1 MHRSLGCSTSEEL
14 SWKLEALQAFI
25 SDLHWPDEVFAKHL
39 EQRLKM
45 MACDMLESSLNR
57 TLQSFQNWEKR
68 GSRFGTNVTDYIVPS
83 EMCVM
88 VNVVLETRNQ
98 SLKLCTFDGV
108 DVVSSHSYSNPHLL
122 IALTS
127 SGSLILSFLHFHPT
141 FFKTHHMSISPSS
154 SSSSSLHIPSF
165 FIFLFSSCSISL
177 HLLPLFI
184 LRLFSLIPVIF
195 T

>member
-1 MHRSLGCSTSEEL
+1 M
-14 SWKLEALQAFI
+14 
-25 SDLHWPDEVFAKHL
+25 FAKHL

-57 TLQSFQNWEKR
+57 TLQSFQNWEKK

-108 DVVSSHSYSNPHLL
+108 DVVSFCSYSLSLTLTLTLTQIHLFLLPSDLPVHLFSHSSVFIRRSSNNHQ
-122 IALTS
+122 
-127 SGSLILSFLHFHPT
+127 
-141 FFKTHHMSISPSS
+141 MSIF
-154 SSSSSLHIPSF
+154 SSLHVLLL
-165 FIFLFSSCSISL
+165 FIFFLSPYSIS
-177 HLLPLFI
+177 F
-184 LRLFSLIPVIF
+184 R
-195 T
+195 